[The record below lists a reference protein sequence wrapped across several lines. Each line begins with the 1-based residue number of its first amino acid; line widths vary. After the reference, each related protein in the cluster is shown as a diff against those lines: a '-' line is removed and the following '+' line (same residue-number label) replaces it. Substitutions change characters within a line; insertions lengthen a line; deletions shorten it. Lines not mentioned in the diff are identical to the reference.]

1 MTRWMRTSISASTLA
16 LACALSLPAAAQ
28 ADDPEGYGDG
38 YQSGNYGRVRDAQ
51 NGATV
56 LRANAE
62 GAEPDQV
69 GINTPVFP
77 GDTLSTDGN
86 QRVEVQLAGGTIV
99 RLDRD
104 SNVLFQALPDPGARY
119 QDNAVIAL
127 KSGTLRILSRLAD
140 KQEFRVDTVASSVYL
155 IGEVDVRIEID
166 DRGRTRVA
174 SRRGVAE
181 VGGAGGSV
189 LVRGGSETVV
199 ESGAVPA
206 DPMAYRALAE
216 DGFDRWCDARNDSY
230 RSPEPRAQ
238 AGGGGNEQGPDAVPD
253 EVRPYYGELSAYGT
267 WTDVPDYG
275 TVWYPGSVA
284 AGWRPYVDGSWCYG
298 PGGYFWVGSE
308 PWGWAPYHYGCWQ
321 WLSRYGWCWVP
332 GRVFAG
338 AWVSWS
344 WGSSYVGWAPLDYW
358 GRPCWQGGSRYHGYY
373 DPGSWTFVHSSDI
386 ASGNVRR
393 YAVPITRVGGE
404 LDRATVVARAPRVAP
419 RDLARSAEW
428 RDRAVH
434 EAAQDRAARMRLTTA
449 DRVPVTK
456 FTDVQERLARRTP
469 AQATAPRV
477 GHDGRGPA
485 TRPTPRVGDD
495 PRSHPIGPRSPA
507 SSAGPAAQGHADP
520 STSRPAPFPRRIV
533 EDPRQSGQ
541 RPEPRPDAR
550 SNVRDF
556 YDRMSRPRETRGAD
570 SGRATAPDAPATRAP
585 AAEPRRQAAPQRQ
598 DAPQRPDASRQQP
611 RYEPAQPRSAPPRY
625 EPAQPRSAPPR
636 YQPERPRSAQ
646 PRYEP
651 ARPQSAPRAA
661 PQQAPRAPA
670 PAPRPAPRPQAQP
683 KQEKHG
689 HGR

>member
-1 MTRWMRTSISASTLA
+1 MPRWMRSSISASVLA
-16 LACALSLPAAAQ
+16 LACVLSLPAAAQ

-38 YQSGNYGRVRDAQ
+38 YQSGNYGRVRDAR

-56 LRANAE
+56 RRANAE
-62 GAEPDQV
+62 GAEPDQAGV
-69 GINTPVFP
+69 NTPVFP
-77 GDTLSTDGN
+77 GDSLGTDGN

-104 SNVLFQALPDPGARY
+104 SNVLFQSLPDPGARY
-119 QDNAVIAL
+119 QDNAVLVL
-127 KSGTLRILSRLAD
+127 KGGTLRILSRLAE
-140 KQEFRVDTVASSVYL
+140 KQEFRVDTEASSVYL
-155 IGEVDVRIEID
+155 LGEADVRIEID

-189 LVRGGSETVV
+189 LVRGGTETVV
-199 ESGAVPA
+199 EAGAVPA

-216 DGFDRWCDARNDSY
+216 DGFDRWCDARDDSY
-230 RSPEPRAQ
+230 RSPDRHTQ
-238 AGGGGNEQGPDAVPD
+238 AQGPDAVPD

-275 TVWYPGSVA
+275 TVWYPSSVA

-344 WGSSYVGWAPLDYW
+344 WGSLYVGWAPLDYW
-358 GRPCWQGGSRYHGYY
+358 GRPCWQGGSRYHGTY

-419 RDLARSAEW
+419 RDLARSAES
-428 RDRAVH
+428 RDRAVR
-434 EAAQDRAARMRLTTA
+434 EAVQDRAARMRLTTS

-456 FTDVQERLARRTP
+456 FTDVQERLARRTSS
-469 AQATAPRV
+469 QATTPRV
-477 GHDGRGPA
+477 GHDGRGMAPRPA
-485 TRPTPRVGDD
+485 PRPGDD
-495 PRSHPIGPRSPA
+495 PRSRPSAPRGQARSTGAPA
-507 SSAGPAAQGHADP
+507 PGRVDSSL
-520 STSRPAPFPRRIV
+520 SRPAPYPRRIV
-533 EDPRQSGQ
+533 TDPRPPVGGT
-541 RPEPRPDAR
+541 EPRPDAR
-550 SNVRDF
+550 GNVRDF

-570 SGRATAPDAPATRAP
+570 SGRGAVPDAPATRAP
-585 AAEPRRQAAPQRQ
+585 AAEPRRQGAPQRQ
-598 DAPQRPDASRQQP
+598 DAPQPPGASRQEP
-611 RYEPAQPRSAPPRY
+611 RYQPAQPRSA
-625 EPAQPRSAPPR
+625 QPRSAP
-636 YQPERPRSAQ
+636 
-646 PRYEP
+646 
-651 ARPQSAPRAA
+651 ARPPSSPRAA

-670 PAPRPAPRPQAQP
+670 PAPRPAPRQQAAP
-683 KQEKHG
+683 KQDHHG
-689 HGR
+689 HRG